1 MEYHF
6 SYRVF
11 DVFMKEKLSSIWDGY
26 RGLLQTTVR
35 TSVSLMNV
43 SSYLECNTARGSCIF
58 NIACIL
64 LHYLKLGVQVV
75 VIAVLMCPLVVLY
88 MFGIYISTAL
98 SLWRLARHRDYY
110 SVAGEGDTNMTPA
123 LDVLY
128 SLAIFQGVI
137 FTYRVSYSS
146 AAEAIVND
154 ICRYYH
160 MDARESVWDYLRDT
174 MIGCEKDPSFA
185 RGRNMVTYAVE
196 QVESSSSPDG
206 YLSGLRILSTLVGE
220 IASSY
225 ACSTTHVEQHRM
237 IKHMLISRHHVVMLK
252 LIQTLEPRGPHDAEA
267 RERAAVIVAYIAG
280 GVHLERLPRALC
292 CVTSLLDDEYRLAEP
307 YDRDLVLEKLQ
318 LRPPPCPDE
327 EVEFVEMYRLVY
339 EREPPHLSL
348 EKYKNLVVQGQ
359 RILGKLAADEDNC
372 RIMSDTRGLV
382 STIMAPISSGSDHG
396 GRPRRRLHD
405 DHRYELSVMAKGSI
419 TLIGQLVSVP
429 FQDSRVKLRRQ
440 ITSCKPAISTM
451 ESILRC
457 DGCDAELRRLAAQ
470 LLTVLSLDKSSGG
483 MSSENIQGLIRILT
497 DIFVHD
503 SKRSSVRKCAGEEL
517 VKLSLESESNAS
529 IILKLKLNDSIVV
542 DRLSEMV
549 VDVEDNTFRTS
560 AADILKHLCINHTT
574 DDEHWD
580 KLKNSM
586 TIAIPKVLR
595 ELLGCDWRRPER
607 QTVATQANNSGN
619 FSPPDADIEALPD
632 GDPSRVSNGGN
643 NASSCS
649 NQQNGKQYTPEEIE
663 VQEALASLCVTV
675 CDKLIST
682 DPVLADRFDKIAA
695 DVCLDSSITAN
706 TTANTAFAALV
717 KEAGEVVE
725 KRKAQSIKG
734 LRWDGMD
741 GFALT
746 VSAVWLLAVG
756 AQQAVSVG
764 VAEPVGV
771 SGGEAAVG
779 RGGEVAS
786 GFGRSGNRVAAVA
799 RGRGL

>member
-1 MEYHF
+1 MDELWPEVVNINKYAVLMGYLSMAVRGLAF
-6 SYRVF
+6 LMFTWTTVVLLGGFVSALNKKDFWCLTMITLIQTAGVF
-11 DVFMKEKLSSIWDGY
+11 DVFMKEKLS
-26 RGLLQTTVR
+26 R
-35 TSVSLMNV
+35 
-43 SSYLECNTARGSCIF
+43 
-58 NIACIL
+58 
-64 LHYLKLGVQVV
+64 
-75 VIAVLMCPLVVLY
+75 
-88 MFGIYISTAL
+88 
-98 SLWRLARHRDYY
+98 
-110 SVAGEGDTNMTPA
+110 EGDTNITPA
-123 LDVLY
+123 LDVFY

-154 ICRYYH
+154 VCRYYH

-174 MIGCEKDPSFA
+174 MIGCEEDPSFA

-225 ACSTTHVEQHRM
+225 ACTTTHVEQHRM

-267 RERAAVIVAYIAG
+267 RERATVIVAYIAG

-372 RIMSDTRGLV
+372 RIMSDTRGLD
-382 STIMAPISSGSDHG
+382 DHD
-396 GRPRRRLHD
+396 D

-451 ESILRC
+451 ESIL
-457 DGCDAELRRLAAQ
+457 
-470 LLTVLSLDKSSGG
+470 
-483 MSSENIQGLIRILT
+483 SENIQGLIRILT

-725 KRKAQSIKG
+725 KRKAQSI
-734 LRWDGMD
+734 
-741 GFALT
+741 
-746 VSAVWLLAVG
+746 VG
-756 AQQAVSVG
+756 IAPAQLV
-764 VAEPVGV
+764 
-771 SGGEAAVG
+771 
-779 RGGEVAS
+779 R
-786 GFGRSGNRVAAVA
+786 
-799 RGRGL
+799 

>member
-1 MEYHF
+1 MAAGCLAE
-6 SYRVF
+6 
-11 DVFMKEKLSSIWDGY
+11 G
-26 RGLLQTTVR
+26 
-35 TSVSLMNV
+35 MN
-43 SSYLECNTARGSCIF
+43 A
-58 NIACIL
+58 
-64 LHYLKLGVQVV
+64 
-75 VIAVLMCPLVVLY
+75 IAVEGTGVCQGGRGGQGAVLLLAARFALPKNAAKEVAYSDLLAGLRAGAVTVVAFEEESHRIYFHRVVDDGGGGKDVDTGASEACRSAAEARWPCYARSVPHDEGFLLGLMRDGGADYRSVP
-88 MFGIYISTAL
+88 
-98 SLWRLARHRDYY
+98 RLAAGRLLVDMLNTLLTLWEEWRRRA
-110 SVAGEGDTNMTPA
+110 SAVMIGEAAGE
-123 LDVLY
+123 
-128 SLAIFQGVI
+128 GVI

-154 ICRYYH
+154 VCRYYH

-174 MIGCEKDPSFA
+174 MIGCEEDPSFA

-225 ACSTTHVEQHRM
+225 ACTTTHVEQHRM

-267 RERAAVIVAYIAG
+267 RERATVIVAYIAG

-372 RIMSDTRGLV
+372 RIMSDTRGL
-382 STIMAPISSGSDHG
+382 
-396 GRPRRRLHD
+396 
-405 DHRYELSVMAKGSI
+405 
-419 TLIGQLVSVP
+419 LVSVP

-725 KRKAQSIKG
+725 KRKAQSI
-734 LRWDGMD
+734 
-741 GFALT
+741 
-746 VSAVWLLAVG
+746 VG
-756 AQQAVSVG
+756 IAPAQLV
-764 VAEPVGV
+764 
-771 SGGEAAVG
+771 
-779 RGGEVAS
+779 R
-786 GFGRSGNRVAAVA
+786 
-799 RGRGL
+799 

>member
-154 ICRYYH
+154 VCRYYH

-225 ACSTTHVEQHRM
+225 ACTTTHVEQHRM

-280 GVHLERLPRALC
+280 GVHLERLPRALR

-327 EVEFVEMYRLVY
+327 EVEFVEMYRRVY

-419 TLIGQLVSVP
+419 TLICQLVSVP
-429 FQDSRVKLRRQ
+429 LKESRVKLRRQ
-440 ITSCKPAISTM
+440 ITSCKPAISNI

-586 TIAIPKVLR
+586 TIAIPKVMIDT
-595 ELLGCDWRRPER
+595 C
-607 QTVATQANNSGN
+607 Q
-619 FSPPDADIEALPD
+619 I
-632 GDPSRVSNGGN
+632 
-643 NASSCS
+643 
-649 NQQNGKQYTPEEIE
+649 
-663 VQEALASLCVTV
+663 
-675 CDKLIST
+675 
-682 DPVLADRFDKIAA
+682 
-695 DVCLDSSITAN
+695 N
-706 TTANTAFAALV
+706 T
-717 KEAGEVVE
+717 
-725 KRKAQSIKG
+725 KRKSFMLKYLG
-734 LRWDGMD
+734 VN
-741 GFALT
+741 
-746 VSAVWLLAVG
+746 VSG
-756 AQQAVSVG
+756 AQ
-764 VAEPVGV
+764 
-771 SGGEAAVG
+771 
-779 RGGEVAS
+779 RITW
-786 GFGRSGNRVAAVA
+786 
-799 RGRGL
+799 L

>member
-154 ICRYYH
+154 VCRYYH

-252 LIQTLEPRGPHDAEA
+252 LIQTLEPRGPHDAEV

-586 TIAIPKVLR
+586 TIAIPKVMIDT
-595 ELLGCDWRRPER
+595 C
-607 QTVATQANNSGN
+607 QINTYKTKKFYA
-619 FSPPDADIEALPD
+619 
-632 GDPSRVSNGGN
+632 
-643 NASSCS
+643 
-649 NQQNGKQYTPEEIE
+649 EI
-663 VQEALASLCVTV
+663 
-675 CDKLIST
+675 
-682 DPVLADRFDKIAA
+682 PW
-695 DVCLDSSITAN
+695 
-706 TTANTAFAALV
+706 
-717 KEAGEVVE
+717 G
-725 KRKAQSIKG
+725 
-734 LRWDGMD
+734 
-741 GFALT
+741 
-746 VSAVWLLAVG
+746 
-756 AQQAVSVG
+756 
-764 VAEPVGV
+764 
-771 SGGEAAVG
+771 
-779 RGGEVAS
+779 
-786 GFGRSGNRVAAVA
+786 
-799 RGRGL
+799 

>member
-98 SLWRLARHRDYY
+98 SLWRL
-110 SVAGEGDTNMTPA
+110 
-123 LDVLY
+123 

-154 ICRYYH
+154 VCRYYH

-225 ACSTTHVEQHRM
+225 ACTTTHVEQHRM

-267 RERAAVIVAYIAG
+267 KERAAVIVAYIAG

-307 YDRDLVLEKLQ
+307 YDRDL
-318 LRPPPCPDE
+318 
-327 EVEFVEMYRLVY
+327 VEFVEMYRLVY

-725 KRKAQSIKG
+725 KRKAQSI
-734 LRWDGMD
+734 
-741 GFALT
+741 
-746 VSAVWLLAVG
+746 VG
-756 AQQAVSVG
+756 IAPAQLV
-764 VAEPVGV
+764 
-771 SGGEAAVG
+771 
-779 RGGEVAS
+779 R
-786 GFGRSGNRVAAVA
+786 
-799 RGRGL
+799 

>member
-1 MEYHF
+1 MAAVVVVAACLSPVCAAAASVPRTRVCFWRAPVCAKVDEVDKEVGLGF
-6 SYRVF
+6 RKPERRRIRLWLQRLLPRDLPGDAAAALRVF

-26 RGLLQTTVR
+26 RGLLQTT
-35 TSVSLMNV
+35 
-43 SSYLECNTARGSCIF
+43 
-58 NIACIL
+58 
-64 LHYLKLGVQVV
+64 
-75 VIAVLMCPLVVLY
+75 
-88 MFGIYISTAL
+88 
-98 SLWRLARHRDYY
+98 
-110 SVAGEGDTNMTPA
+110 
-123 LDVLY
+123 
-128 SLAIFQGVI
+128 GVI

-154 ICRYYH
+154 VCRYYH

-174 MIGCEKDPSFA
+174 MIGCEEDPSFA

-225 ACSTTHVEQHRM
+225 ACTTTHVEQHRM

-327 EVEFVEMYRLVY
+327 
-339 EREPPHLSL
+339 
-348 EKYKNLVVQGQ
+348 
-359 RILGKLAADEDNC
+359 EDNC

-756 AQQAVSVG
+756 AQQAQMPQTDTPSGLFRNANLDNKLSAPLVNPRMEV
-764 VAEPVGV
+764 VLLKPVIQQNFEKI
-771 SGGEAAVG
+771 SIAFSKPH
-779 RGGEVAS
+779 R
-786 GFGRSGNRVAAVA
+786 
-799 RGRGL
+799 

>member
-98 SLWRLARHRDYY
+98 SLWRL
-110 SVAGEGDTNMTPA
+110 
-123 LDVLY
+123 

-154 ICRYYH
+154 VCRYYH

-225 ACSTTHVEQHRM
+225 ACTTTHVEQHRM

-327 EVEFVEMYRLVY
+327 EIEFVEMYRLVY

-586 TIAIPKVLR
+586 TIAIPKVMIDT
-595 ELLGCDWRRPER
+595 C
-607 QTVATQANNSGN
+607 QINTYKTKKFYA
-619 FSPPDADIEALPD
+619 
-632 GDPSRVSNGGN
+632 
-643 NASSCS
+643 
-649 NQQNGKQYTPEEIE
+649 EI
-663 VQEALASLCVTV
+663 
-675 CDKLIST
+675 
-682 DPVLADRFDKIAA
+682 PW
-695 DVCLDSSITAN
+695 
-706 TTANTAFAALV
+706 
-717 KEAGEVVE
+717 G
-725 KRKAQSIKG
+725 
-734 LRWDGMD
+734 
-741 GFALT
+741 
-746 VSAVWLLAVG
+746 
-756 AQQAVSVG
+756 
-764 VAEPVGV
+764 
-771 SGGEAAVG
+771 
-779 RGGEVAS
+779 
-786 GFGRSGNRVAAVA
+786 
-799 RGRGL
+799 